1 MPVYLA
7 DNSYL
12 GLKVEATPGTA
23 VIPDTFVPLVSEN
36 IKSNVGFKA
45 DRRMKGLSWKSDDLL
60 QGDRKH
66 EGEIVIYADSD
77 NLGHFLNMTLLK
89 GTTTGGATGY
99 THPFTVGE
107 PDSYTIEI
115 QKGPFAIRYFGV
127 KADSLRFEFE
137 DGLLKATASIKARGQ
152 FSVATLKE
160 ALSGSVTSL
169 KLAHN
174 YDDKPNSGLV
184 AGDVISLKLDSG
196 SYQDITL
203 TSVNADGET
212 VGFGALSI
220 TAAAGNPI
228 YLKAQTPSYTGLSK
242 PLMRGDTL
250 VGISTTS
257 ALATTA
263 AGAKATATPIYDLVI
278 DIKNNLFDAPAT
290 GSKDPYQLLT
300 QMRESQIT
308 ISRLFESED
317 QRQKWLD
324 MTKQAI
330 TSITLGSVIT
340 GGTTKEQL
348 TIKLHKV
355 KLLENNYTAE
365 LGSLI
370 QEDQSF
376 EALYDA
382 DDAIALEVSLV
393 NKTAGTSY

>member
-1 MPVYLA
+1 MNYLT

-12 GLKVEATPGTA
+12 ALKVETTPGTA
-23 VIPDTFVPLVSEN
+23 VTPNIFIPLVSEN
-36 IKSNVGFKA
+36 IKSDVAYKA

-60 QGDRKH
+60 QGERKH
-66 EGEIVIYADSD
+66 EGDIVIYADADS
-77 NLGHFLNMTLLK
+77 LGHFLNMTLLK
-89 GTTTGGATGY
+89 GTTTGSSTGY

-115 QKGPFAIRYFGV
+115 QKGPFAVRYFGV
-127 KADSLRFEFE
+127 KADSLRLEFE
-137 DGLLKATASIKARGQ
+137 DGLLKATASIKAMGQ

-160 ALSGSVTSL
+160 NLSGSVTSL

-174 YDDKPNSGLV
+174 YDDKPNTGLV
-184 AGDVISLKLDSG
+184 VGDTITLKLDSG
-196 SYQDITL
+196 AYQDIVI
-203 TSVNADGET
+203 TSVNTDGET
-212 VGFGALSI
+212 IGFGALSI
-220 TAAAGNPI
+220 TATAGNPI

-242 PLMRGDTL
+242 PLMKGNTL
-250 VGISTTS
+250 VGIASTS
-257 ALATTA
+257 ALATTN
-263 AGAKATATPIYDLVI
+263 AGAKATATPIYDLII

-290 GSKDPYQLLT
+290 GSKDPYKLLT
-300 QMRESQIT
+300 QLRESQIT

-330 TSITLGSVIT
+330 TIITLGSVIS
-340 GGTTKEQL
+340 GGSTKEQL
-348 TIKLHKV
+348 TIKFHKV

-382 DDAIALEVSLV
+382 DDAVALEVSLV

>member
-1 MPVYLA
+1 MPYLT

-12 GLKVEATPGTA
+12 ALKPETTPGTA
-23 VIPDTFVPLVSEN
+23 VKPDTFVPLVSEA
-36 IKSNVGFKA
+36 IKSALGYKA

-66 EGEIVIYADSD
+66 EGDIVLYADAD
-77 NLGHFLNMTLLK
+77 NIGHLLNMTLLK
-89 GTTTGGATGY
+89 GTTTGSATGY

-115 QKGPFAIRYFGV
+115 QKGPFATRYFGV
-127 KADSLRFEFE
+127 KADNLKLEFE
-137 DGLLKATASIKARGQ
+137 DGLLKATASIKSRGQ

-174 YDDKPNSGLV
+174 YDDKPTTGLV
-184 AGDVISLKLDSG
+184 IGDVISLKLDSG

-203 TSVNADGET
+203 TSVDPDGET
-212 VGFGALSI
+212 VGFGSLSI
-220 TAAAGNPI
+220 TAAAGNAI

-242 PLMRGDTL
+242 PLTRGDTL
-250 VGISTTS
+250 VGIASTS
-257 ALATTA
+257 ALADTA
-263 AGAKATATPIYDLVI
+263 AASKTTATPIYNLTI

-308 ISRLFESED
+308 ISRLFEDES

-324 MTKQAI
+324 ITKQAI
-330 TSITLGSVIT
+330 TTITLGAVIS
-340 GGTTKEQL
+340 GGSTKEQL
-348 TIKLHKV
+348 TIKFHNV

-370 QEDQSF
+370 QEEQSF
-376 EALYDA
+376 EALYDTS
-382 DDAIALEVSLV
+382 DAKAIEVSLV

>member
-1 MPVYLA
+1 MNYLT

-12 GLKVEATPGTA
+12 ALKVETTPGTA
-23 VIPDTFVPLVSEN
+23 VTPNIFIPLVSEN
-36 IKSNVGFKA
+36 IKSDVAYKA

-60 QGDRKH
+60 QGERKH
-66 EGEIVIYADSD
+66 EGDIVIYADADS
-77 NLGHFLNMTLLK
+77 LGHFLNMTLLK
-89 GTTTGGATGY
+89 GTTTGSSTGY

-115 QKGPFAIRYFGV
+115 QKGPFAVRYFGV
-127 KADSLRFEFE
+127 KADSLRLEFE
-137 DGLLKATASIKARGQ
+137 DGLLKATASIKAMGQ

-160 ALSGSVTSL
+160 NLSGSVTSL

-174 YDDKPNSGLV
+174 YDDKPNTGLV
-184 AGDVISLKLDSG
+184 VGDTITLKLDSG
-196 SYQDITL
+196 AYQDIVI
-203 TSVNADGET
+203 TSVNTDGET
-212 VGFGALSI
+212 IGFGALSI
-220 TAAAGNPI
+220 TATAGNPI

-242 PLMRGDTL
+242 PLMKGNTL
-250 VGISTTS
+250 VGIASTS
-257 ALATTA
+257 ALATTN
-263 AGAKATATPIYDLVI
+263 AGAKATATPIYDLII

-300 QMRESQIT
+300 QLRESQIT

-330 TSITLGSVIT
+330 TIITLGSVIS
-340 GGTTKEQL
+340 GGSTKEQL
-348 TIKLHKV
+348 TIKFHKV

-376 EALYDA
+376 EVLYDST
-382 DDAIALEVSLV
+382 DAMALEVSLV

>member
-1 MPVYLA
+1 MNYLT

-12 GLKVEATPGTA
+12 ALKPETTPGTA
-23 VIPDTFVPLVSEN
+23 VIPDTFVPLVSES
-36 IKSNVGFKA
+36 IKSDVAFKA

-60 QGDRKH
+60 QGERKH
-66 EGEIVIYADSD
+66 EGDIVVYADAD
-77 NLGHFLNMTLLK
+77 NLGHLLNMTLSK
-89 GTTTGGATGY
+89 GTTTGNATGY

-127 KADSLRFEFE
+127 KADSLRLEFE
-137 DGLLKATASIKARGQ
+137 DGLLKATASVKARGQ

-174 YDDKPNSGLV
+174 YDDRPNTGLAV
-184 AGDVISLKLDSG
+184 GDKITIKLDSG
-196 SYQDITL
+196 AYQDITL
-203 TSVNADGET
+203 TSVNVDGET
-212 VGFGALSI
+212 VGFASSSI

-228 YLKAQTPSYTGLSK
+228 YLKAQTPSYTNLSK
-242 PLMRGDTL
+242 PLTRGDTL
-250 VGISTTS
+250 VGIAATS

-263 AGAKATATPIYDLVI
+263 AGAKSTATPIYDLVI

-300 QMRESQIT
+300 QLRESQIT

-317 QRQKWLD
+317 QRQKWFD

-330 TSITLGSVIT
+330 TMIILGSVIT

-348 TIKLHKV
+348 TIKFHKV

-382 DDAIALEVSLV
+382 GDAMALEVSLV